1 MQVSLSEKYLNMK
14 LSTVVEFF
22 IVSSDMHAWLDGSN
36 EIIYFTNFYQMSKR
50 RLLPWKG
57 LIDYH

>member
-22 IVSSDMHAWLDGSN
+22 IVSSDMHAWLVGSN
-36 EIIYFTNFYQMSKR
+36 EIIYFTNF
-50 RLLPWKG
+50 
-57 LIDYH
+57 